1 MPATTPEA
9 IARKKNNVLF
19 RKDTLKEQKI
29 ASLGG
34 NRIKLEHNVPLSDEQ
49 RKERTSVLFDLMY
62 PKRHDGRF
70 GNATLVTH
78 CLECN
83 TKLPD
88 DKHGKQQIC
97 SDECRKV
104 RAREAGRVNY
114 FTKMGGSVGSYGM
127 STPEHE
133 RAMRCKINSIS
144 KGAEKR
150 GHEFTIT
157 WKDLSDVWTGYCAAT
172 GVDLAAEAHTPSV
185 DRVNSSKGYIVGN
198 IQWITNRLNV
208 IKRDATLEELESLV
222 AYMIKFKQE

>member
-9 IARKKNNVLF
+9 IARKKNNKLF

-34 NRIKLEHNVPLSDEQ
+34 NRIELEHNVPLSDEQ
-49 RKERTSVLFDLMY
+49 RKERTAVLFDLMY
-62 PKRHDGRF
+62 PSRCDGRF
-70 GNATLVTH
+70 GKATFVTH

-88 DKHGKQQIC
+88 DKHGKQQLC
-97 SDECRKV
+97 SNECRKA
-104 RAREAGRVNY
+104 RARESSKANY
-114 FTKMGGSVGSYGM
+114 FTKRGGSVGSYGKGT
-127 STPEHE
+127 SEHE

-144 KGAEKR
+144 SSVEKR
-150 GHEFTIT
+150 GHECTIT
-157 WKDLSDVWTGYCAAT
+157 WEDLSDVWTGYCAVS
-172 GVDLAAEAHTPSV
+172 GVDLADKAHTPSV
-185 DRVNSSKGYIVGN
+185 DRVDSSKGYIVGN

-222 AYMIKFKQE
+222 AFKFKQE

>member
-9 IARKKNNVLF
+9 IARKKNNVIF

-34 NRIKLEHNVPLSDEQ
+34 NHIELEHNVPLSVEH

-62 PKRHDGRF
+62 PNRRDGRF
-70 GNATLVTH
+70 GTATLATH

-88 DKHGKQQIC
+88 DKHGKQQLC

-104 RAREAGRVNY
+104 RAREAGRVYY
-114 FTKMGGSVGSYGM
+114 FTKCSGSVGSYGKG
-127 STPEHE
+127 TPEHE
-133 RAMRCKINSIS
+133 RAMCVKINSI
-144 KGAEKR
+144 KGGVEKR
-150 GHEFTIT
+150 GLEFSIT
-157 WKDLSDVWTGYCAAT
+157 WMDLSDIWTGYCAAT
-172 GVDLAAEAHTPSV
+172 GVDLADKAHTPSV
-185 DRVNSSKGYIVGN
+185 DRVDSSKGYIVGN
-198 IQWITNRLNV
+198 IQWITNRLNI